1 MTSRLL
7 LAACL
12 GTLFLFAASGTNCF
26 AQTGTNFSNSSGA
39 GQVADLKDQLEKG
52 LKCRRPQEFAFVAA
66 VLAKVESGDLTRQL
80 VVETFAYARKKAT
93 KVGHKYAFPYFQRA
107 LEERAKQA
115 GTPLNIDTT
124 DLYPVVR

>member
-1 MTSRLL
+1 MNLRLL
-7 LAACL
+7 LAICA
-12 GTLFLFAASGTNCF
+12 GAIVFLATSGECW
-26 AQTGTNFSNSSGA
+26 AQSSTNFSNSSGA
-39 GQVADLKDQLEKG
+39 GQVAGLKDQLEKG

-66 VLAKVESGDLTRQL
+66 VVAKVDNGDLTRQI

-93 KVGHKYAFPYFQRA
+93 KVGHKYAFPYFARA

>member
-1 MTSRLL
+1 MHLRLL
-7 LAACL
+7 LAICVGAMVIV
-12 GTLFLFAASGTNCF
+12 ASGGECI
-26 AQTGTNFSNSSGA
+26 AQTGTNFGNSSGA
-39 GQVADLKDQLEKG
+39 GQIADLKDQLEKG

-66 VLAKVESGDLTRQL
+66 VVEKVENEDLTRQI

-93 KVGHKYAFPYFQRA
+93 KVGTKYAFPYFARA

>member
-1 MTSRLL
+1 MPLRLL
-7 LAACL
+7 LAIGACAI
-12 GTLFLFAASGTNCF
+12 GFAACSGECS

-39 GQVADLKDQLEKG
+39 GQIADLKDQLEKG

-66 VLAKVESGDLTRQL
+66 VVTKVENGDITRQI
-80 VVETFAYARKKAT
+80 VVETFSYARKKAT
-93 KVGHKYAFPYFQRA
+93 KVGTKYAFPYFARA